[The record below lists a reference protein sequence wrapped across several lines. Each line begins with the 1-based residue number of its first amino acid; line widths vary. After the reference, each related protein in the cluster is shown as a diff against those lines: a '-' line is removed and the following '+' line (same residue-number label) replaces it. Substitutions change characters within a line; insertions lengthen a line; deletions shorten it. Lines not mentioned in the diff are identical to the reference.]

1 MTAACATTTTG
12 SAAPDDGRAI
22 ARAARPAP
30 MPLLRHMRLR
40 WYLYL
45 PVFAVWCLAYARLF
59 VDPTPRLPL
68 LFNWTPSLSYRAA
81 WLQTRPAQLRRG
93 DLVVY
98 TFDGVAQ
105 AHYPGLR
112 AQPFFKQVRG
122 VPGDEVTVEGRLVR
136 INGQPVGLARTH
148 AQDRHPLVP
157 IAPQVIPAG
166 HYYVQGSS
174 PDSFDSRY
182 GDSGLVRIEQVL
194 GVAIPLF

>member
-1 MTAACATTTTG
+1 MTSAHTVTTAG
-12 SAAPDDGRAI
+12 STPGERQGRATP
-22 ARAARPAP
+22 ARPAR
-30 MPLLRHMRLR
+30 MPLLRHIRQR

-68 LFNWTPSLSYRAA
+68 LFNWTPSLPYRVA
-81 WLQTRPAQLRRG
+81 WLQARPAQLRRG
-93 DLVVY
+93 DFIVY
-98 TFDGVAQ
+98 TFDGIAQ

-122 VPGDEVTVEGRLVR
+122 LPGDEITVEGRQVR
-136 INGQPVGLARTH
+136 INGVAVGVARTH
-148 AQDRHPLVP
+148 AQNRHPLVP
-157 IAPQVIPAG
+157 IAAQVIPAG

-182 GDSGLVRIEQVL
+182 GDSGLVRIEQVI